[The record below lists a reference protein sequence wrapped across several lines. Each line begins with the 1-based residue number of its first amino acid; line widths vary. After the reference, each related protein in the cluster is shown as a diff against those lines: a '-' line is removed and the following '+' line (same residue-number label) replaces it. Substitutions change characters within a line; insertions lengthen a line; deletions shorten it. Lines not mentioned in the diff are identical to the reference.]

1 MNNISNFFQY
11 FAGSG
16 FPITMTVVVMIAVF
30 AFIIL
35 MIYIPVLTRK
45 VFPKFGYAKYASYLP
60 FDKVF
65 NDNSMSM
72 TDGSLIK
79 VYKVAGIQ
87 TSLQDDETKEK
98 FLDLRAQLFN
108 QIRDPNVV
116 LRFYMI
122 RDAVSENTKYEFHQ
136 QTLQRIYDKW
146 RGQGLKIFLNNY
158 YIVLSVAGS
167 DAREK
172 LNQYGNYIESI
183 LAPYKPK
190 VMRNDSRDNMACF
203 IGRILS
209 PISKPQPKYADNN
222 IANVTTVDDVEF
234 LKDGFVRYISGEN
247 QLFAAMLSFKMSPD
261 YLDEEFFD
269 TLSTIQTEMISMNGF
284 RIMGTADVES
294 TIRQKR
300 AVADEKKQ
308 LSTEEQIFQAEGAMD
323 ENISGNQSLVNYYPL
338 FVLFGKT
345 KDELQKYVD
354 EFKKIAAS
362 FGISPVVETFASKVS
377 WFAQIPG
384 FDVFPRTFKLLSKA
398 AAISIPMSSQPR
410 GIENS
415 DWGNGPLVVFPTAQG
430 TPYLFQFHVS
440 DKPAAV
446 GHTLTIGPT
455 GGGKTTLFS
464 FLIAQSLRHPKLKA
478 FFFDRNKGAEIFT
491 LAVGGKYITMNGK
504 EKVSTNNKVEESFL
518 THLNPLKMPDS
529 AANRAFLR
537 RWFSIIS
544 GQNDAMSADEI
555 ARAVSVNFDYLSE
568 KDRLLKNLWESC
580 FSSSGNM
587 RAALKKWVDPLQYGD
602 MFNETSDTLDLN
614 SRLTTFDFTDILQ
627 DEILSP
633 AVISYILHRINNIT
647 VSGGNPSLIMID
659 ETAPML
665 ENKMFRD
672 NFIAGLQEGR
682 KNRQAYMV
690 AFQRAN
696 VLDKLGIGDV
706 VRGQAQTVLF
716 FRNPAAD
723 ANDYAHWNLNPLE
736 MAFIQGKAYPNLKRA
751 VLLSRPVNGESV
763 ILNTELGG
771 LGNLL
776 RLFESG
782 RSSVLLAE
790 ELYKMYGS
798 NFVNEYLKKQGA
810 LD

>member
-1 MNNISNFFQY
+1 MEKFFEY
-11 FAGSG
+11 FAGGGYS
-16 FPITMTVVVMIAVF
+16 ITMTVLVMAVLF
-30 AFIIL
+30 VFIIFMMYL
-35 MIYIPVLTRK
+35 PALTKRI
-45 VFPKFGYAKYASYLP
+45 FPGFGYRHYASYLP
-60 FDKVF
+60 FRRVF
-65 NDNSMSM
+65 TDNSLELN
-72 TDGSLIK
+72 DGTLVR
-79 VYKVAGIQ
+79 VYRVSGVQ
-87 TSLQDDETKEK
+87 TSMQDDATREK

-108 QIRDPNVV
+108 QIRDPNVTM
-116 LRFYMI
+116 RFFMV
-122 RDAVSENTKYEFHQ
+122 RDAANDNMDYEFDGPV
-136 QTLQRIYDKW
+136 LQGIYNKW
-146 RGQGLKIFLNNY
+146 RSQGLRIFLNNY

-183 LAPYKPK
+183 LAAYKPTVLQNNK
-190 VMRNDSRDNMACF
+190 TDNMARF
-203 IGRILS
+203 FGRILS
-209 PISKPQPKYADNN
+209 PISKPSPAVTDNK
-222 IANVTTVDDVEF
+222 ISETVAVDNVDFNEN
-234 LKDGFVRYISGEN
+234 GIVRYSSGDA
-247 QLFAAMLSFKMSPD
+247 QTFAAMISFRISPD
-261 YLDEEFFD
+261 YLDEDFFNSI
-269 TLSTIQTEMISMNGF
+269 STIQTEMICMNGF
-284 RIMGTADVES
+284 NIMGTAAVES
-294 TIRQKR
+294 TLRQR
-300 AVADEKKQ
+300 TSTADE
-308 LSTEEQIFQAEGAMD
+308 EEKTTLAQVSEAKSAMD

-338 FVLFGKT
+338 FIVFGAT
-345 KDELQKYVD
+345 VEELNKYVD
-354 EFKKIAAS
+354 EFKKISAS
-362 FGISPVVETFASKVS
+362 FGVSPIVESFASKVS

-384 FDVFPRTFKLLSKA
+384 FDTFPRSFKLLSRT
-398 AAISIPMSSQPR
+398 AAITIPMSSTPR
-410 GIENS
+410 GVENS
-415 DWGNGPLVVFPTAQG
+415 DWGPGPLVVFPTAQG
-430 TPYLFQFHVS
+430 TPYMFQFHVS

-491 LAVGGKYITMNGK
+491 LSIGGKYITMRGK
-504 EKVSTNNKVEESFL
+504 EKTENAVEKSFE
-518 THLNPLKMPDS
+518 TRLNPLKMPDT
-529 AANRAFLR
+529 AENRAFLR
-537 RWFSIIS
+537 RWFAIIS
-544 GQNDAMSADEI
+544 GQNDAVSADEI
-555 ARAVSVNFDYLSE
+555 ARAVSVNFDYLAD

-580 FSSSGNM
+580 FSSSGPM

-602 MFNETSDTLDLN
+602 MFNEDSDTLDLGA
-614 SRLTTFDFTDILQ
+614 RLTTFDFTDILQ
-627 DEILSP
+627 DEVLSP
-633 AVISYILHRINNIT
+633 AVISYILHRINTTT

-723 ANDYAHWNLNPLE
+723 AGDYAHWNLNPLE

-782 RSSVLLAE
+782 RPSVLLAE
-790 ELYKMYGS
+790 ELYKMYGT
-798 NFVNEYLKKQGA
+798 NFVAEYLKKQSGGNV
-810 LD
+810 

>member
-1 MNNISNFFQY
+1 MMNNLNDFFEY
-11 FAGSG
+11 FAGGG
-16 FPITMTVVVMIAVF
+16 FQITLTVLVVAV
-30 AFIIL
+30 IL
-35 MIYIPVLTRK
+35 VFLVLMMYVPVLTRK
-45 VFPKFGYAKYASYLP
+45 IFPKFGYAKYSNYLP
-60 FDKVF
+60 FKTVF
-65 NDNSMSM
+65 NDNSMQL
-72 TDGSLIK
+72 TDGSLIR
-79 VYKVAGIQ
+79 VYRVAGLQ
-87 TSLQDDETKEK
+87 TSMQDDATKEK

-116 LRFYMI
+116 LRFYMV
-122 RDAVSENTKYEFHQ
+122 RDAADENTNYEFDQ
-136 QTLQRIYDKW
+136 PTLQRIYDKW

-158 YIVLSVAGS
+158 YIVLSVGGT
-167 DAREK
+167 DARAK

-183 LAPYKPK
+183 LAAYKPQVLK
-190 VMRNDSRDNMACF
+190 NDSADNMARF
-203 IGRILS
+203 FGRILS
-209 PISKPQPKYADNN
+209 PISKPVPKRADNN
-222 IANVTTVDDVEF
+222 IAKLTTVDDVEF
-234 LKDGFVRYISGEN
+234 LRDGIVRYVSGGN
-247 QLFAAMLSFKMSPD
+247 QSFAACVSFKISPD

-269 TLSTIQTEMISMNGF
+269 TVSTIQTEMICMNGF
-284 RIMGTADVES
+284 HIMGAADVES

-300 AVADEKKQ
+300 STTDEEKAQ
-308 LSTEEQIFQAEGAMD
+308 STETQISEAQVAMD
-323 ENISGNQSLVNYYPL
+323 ENLSGNQSLVDYYPL
-338 FVLFGKT
+338 FVLFGASRE
-345 KDELQKYVD
+345 ELQKYVD
-354 EFKKIAAS
+354 EFKKIAAQ
-362 FGISPVVETFASKVS
+362 FGISPVVETFAAKVS

-384 FDVFPRTFKLLSKA
+384 FDVFPRSFKLLSRA
-398 AAISIPMSSQPR
+398 AAISIPMSTQPR
-410 GIENS
+410 GVENS
-415 DWGNGPLVVFPTAQG
+415 DWGPGPLVVFPTAQG
-430 TPYLFQFHVS
+430 TPYQFQFHVS

-491 LAVGGKYITMNGK
+491 LSVGGKYITMQGK
-504 EKVSTNNKVEESFL
+504 EKNSDPMAQSFL
-518 THLNPLKMPDS
+518 TRLNPLKMPDT
-529 AANRAFLR
+529 ATNRAFLR
-537 RWFSIIS
+537 RWFAIIS
-544 GQNDAMSADEI
+544 GQSDAASADEI
-555 ARAVSVNFDYLSE
+555 ARAVSVNFDYLSD

-587 RAALKKWVDPLQYGD
+587 RSALKKWVDPLQYGD
-602 MFNETSDTLDLN
+602 MFNEASDTLDLH

-627 DEILSP
+627 DEVLSP

-672 NFIAGLQEGR
+672 NFITGLQEGR

-696 VLDKLGIGDV
+696 VLDKLGVGDV
-706 VRGQAQTVLF
+706 VRGQAQTVMF

-723 ANDYAHWNLNPLE
+723 ASDYAHWNLNPLE

-790 ELYKMYGS
+790 ELYKMYGN

-810 LD
+810 AD

>member
-1 MNNISNFFQY
+1 MIEQLNSFFEY
-11 FAGSG
+11 FAGSAA
-16 FPITMTVVVMIAVF
+16 PITTTIMVIAVL
-30 AFIIL
+30 AVFIIL
-35 MIYIPVLTRK
+35 MIYVPILTKK
-45 VFPKFGYAKYASYLP
+45 VFPKFGYARYANYMP
-60 FDKVF
+60 FKTVY
-65 NDNSMSM
+65 NDNSMEL
-72 TDGSLIK
+72 TDGSLIR
-79 VYKVAGIQ
+79 VYRVAGVQ
-87 TSLQDDETKEK
+87 TSMQDNATREK

-108 QIRDPNVV
+108 QIRDQNVV
-116 LRFYMI
+116 LRFFMI
-122 RDAVSENTKYEFHQ
+122 RDAADETTNYEFDQ
-136 QTLQRIYDKW
+136 PTLQRIYNKW

-158 YIVLSVAGS
+158 YIVLSVGGS
-167 DAREK
+167 DARAK

-183 LAPYKPK
+183 LAAYKPQVLK
-190 VMRNDSRDNMACF
+190 NNSRDNMARF
-203 IGRILS
+203 FGRILS
-209 PISKPQPKYADNN
+209 PISKPAPLHADNN
-222 IANVTTVDDVEF
+222 IAKLTTVDDVEF
-234 LKDGFVRYISGEN
+234 LRDGLVRYISGGN
-247 QLFAAMLSFKMSPD
+247 QSFAACVSFKISPD
-261 YLDEEFFD
+261 YLDEEFFN
-269 TLSTIQTEMISMNGF
+269 TVSTIQTEMICMNGF
-284 RIMGTADVES
+284 RIMGAAAVES
-294 TIRQKR
+294 TIRQRR
-300 AVADEKKQ
+300 ATADEKQ
-308 LSTEEQIFQAEGAMD
+308 TSTETQISEAQIAMD

-338 FVLFGKT
+338 FVIFGAT
-345 KDELQKYVD
+345 REELQKSID
-354 EFKKIAAS
+354 EFKKISAS
-362 FGISPVVETFASKVS
+362 FGISPVVETFAAKVS
-377 WFAQIPG
+377 WFSQIAG
-384 FDVFPRTFKLLSKA
+384 FDVFPRSFKLLSRA
-398 AAISIPMSSQPR
+398 AAISIPMSTQPR
-410 GIENS
+410 GVENS
-415 DWGNGPLVVFPTAQG
+415 DWGSGPLVVFPTAQG
-430 TPYLFQFHVS
+430 TPYQFQFHVS

-446 GHTLTIGPT
+446 GHTLSIGPT

-491 LAVGGKYITMNGK
+491 LAVGGKYITMQGK
-504 EKVSTNNKVEESFL
+504 EKNSDPMAQSFL
-518 THLNPLKMPDS
+518 THLNPLKMPDT

-537 RWFSIIS
+537 RWFAIIS
-544 GQNDAMSADEI
+544 GQNDAASADEI
-555 ARAVSVNFDYLSE
+555 ARAVSVNFDYLNDN
-568 KDRLLKNLWESC
+568 DRMLKNLWESC

-587 RAALKKWVDPLQYGD
+587 RPALKKWVDPLQYGD
-602 MFNETSDTLDLN
+602 MFNETSDTLDLH

-627 DEILSP
+627 DETLSP

-672 NFIAGLQEGR
+672 NFITGLQEGR

-790 ELYKMYGS
+790 ELYKMYGN

-810 LD
+810 MD

>member
-1 MNNISNFFQY
+1 MMNNLNDFFEY
-11 FAGSG
+11 FAGGG
-16 FPITMTVVVMIAVF
+16 FQITLTVLVVAV
-30 AFIIL
+30 IL
-35 MIYIPVLTRK
+35 VFLVLMMYVPVLTRK
-45 VFPKFGYAKYASYLP
+45 IFPKFGYAKYSNYLP
-60 FDKVF
+60 FGTVF
-65 NDNSMSM
+65 NDNSMQL
-72 TDGSLIK
+72 TDGSLIR
-79 VYKVAGIQ
+79 VYRVAGLQ
-87 TSLQDDETKEK
+87 TSMQDDATKEK

-116 LRFYMI
+116 LRFYMV
-122 RDAVSENTKYEFHQ
+122 RDAADENTNYEFDQ
-136 QTLQRIYDKW
+136 PTLQRIYDKW

-158 YIVLSVAGS
+158 YIVLSVGGT
-167 DAREK
+167 DARAK

-183 LAPYKPK
+183 LAAYKPQVLK
-190 VMRNDSRDNMACF
+190 NDSPDNMARF
-203 IGRILS
+203 FGRILS
-209 PISKPQPKYADNN
+209 PISKPAPKRADNN
-222 IANVTTVDDVEF
+222 IAKLTTVDDVEF
-234 LKDGFVRYISGEN
+234 LRDGIVRYVSGGN
-247 QLFAAMLSFKMSPD
+247 QSFAACVSFKISPD

-269 TLSTIQTEMISMNGF
+269 TVSTIQTEMICMNGF
-284 RIMGTADVES
+284 HIMGAADVES

-300 AVADEKKQ
+300 STADDERRD
-308 LSTEEQIFQAEGAMD
+308 STETQISEAQSAMD
-323 ENISGNQSLVNYYPL
+323 ENLSGNQSLVDYYPL
-338 FVLFGKT
+338 FVLFGASRE
-345 KDELQKYVD
+345 ELQKYVD
-354 EFKKIAAS
+354 EFKKIAAQ
-362 FGISPVVETFASKVS
+362 FGISPVVETFAAKVS

-384 FDVFPRTFKLLSKA
+384 FDVFPRSFKLLSRA
-398 AAISIPMSSQPR
+398 AAISIPMSTQPR
-410 GIENS
+410 GVENS
-415 DWGNGPLVVFPTAQG
+415 DWGPGPLVVFPTAQG
-430 TPYLFQFHVS
+430 TPYQFQFHVS

-491 LAVGGKYITMNGK
+491 LSVGGKYITMQGK
-504 EKVSTNNKVEESFL
+504 EKNSDPMAQSFL
-518 THLNPLKMPDS
+518 TRLNPLKMPDT
-529 AANRAFLR
+529 ATNRAFLR
-537 RWFSIIS
+537 RWFAIIS
-544 GQNDAMSADEI
+544 GQSDAASADEI
-555 ARAVSVNFDYLSE
+555 ARAVSVNFDYLSD

-587 RAALKKWVDPLQYGD
+587 RSALKKWVDPLQYGD
-602 MFNETSDTLDLN
+602 MFNEASDTLDLH

-627 DEILSP
+627 DEVLSP

-672 NFIAGLQEGR
+672 NFITGLQEGR

-696 VLDKLGIGDV
+696 VLDKLGVGDV
-706 VRGQAQTVLF
+706 VRGQAQTVMF

-723 ANDYAHWNLNPLE
+723 ASDYAHWNLNPLE

-790 ELYKMYGS
+790 ELYKMYGN

-810 LD
+810 AD

>member
-1 MNNISNFFQY
+1 MNGFFEH
-11 FAGSG
+11 FAGTG
-16 FPITMTVVVMIAVF
+16 FPITSMILVMAVVFV
-30 AFIIL
+30 FIIL
-35 MIYIPVLTRK
+35 MMYIPLLTK
-45 VFPKFGYAKYASYLP
+45 KIFPKFGYVRYAQYLP
-60 FDKVF
+60 FNTVYT
-65 NDNSMSM
+65 DNSLTL
-72 TDGSLIK
+72 TDGCVLR
-79 VYKVAGIQ
+79 VYRVSGVQ
-87 TSLQDDETKEK
+87 TSMQDGATREK

-116 LRFYMI
+116 LRFYMV
-122 RDAVSENTKYEFHQ
+122 RDAVDENTNYEFDQ
-136 QTLQRIYDKW
+136 PVLQKIYNKW
-146 RGQGLKIFLNNY
+146 KSQGLQIFSNNY
-158 YIVLSVAGS
+158 YIVLSVGGTN
-167 DAREK
+167 AREK
-172 LNQYGNYIESI
+172 LNQYGNYLESI
-183 LAPYKPK
+183 LAAYRPVVLK
-190 VMRNDSRDNMACF
+190 NDSPDNMARF
-203 IGRILS
+203 FGRILS
-209 PISKPQPKYADNN
+209 PITKPTPIVCDQRIGDVA
-222 IANVTTVDDVEF
+222 TVDDVQF
-234 LKDGFVRYISGEN
+234 LDNGLVRYVGAGRQS
-247 QLFAAMLSFKMSPD
+247 FAAMVSFKMSPD
-261 YLDEEFFD
+261 YLDEEFFNAI
-269 TLSTIQTEMISMNGF
+269 STIQTEMICMNGF
-284 RIMGTADVES
+284 SIMGAADIESVLRQRRATA
-294 TIRQKR
+294 
-300 AVADEKKQ
+300 EKNET
-308 LSTEEQIFQAEGAMD
+308 STEEQINAAQSAMD
-323 ENISGNQSLVNYYPL
+323 ENISGNQTLVGYYPL
-338 FVLFGKT
+338 FVIFGAT
-345 KDELQKYVD
+345 TSALEKYID
-354 EFKKIAAS
+354 DFKKIAAS
-362 FGISPVVETFASKVS
+362 YGVSPIVETFASKVS

-384 FDVFPRTFKLLSKA
+384 FDTFPRSFKMLSRT
-398 AAISIPMSSQPR
+398 AAISVPMSSTPR
-410 GIENS
+410 GVANS
-415 DWGNGPLVVFPTAQG
+415 DWGPGPLVIFPTAQG
-430 TPYLFQFHVS
+430 TPYQFQFHVS

-446 GHTLTIGPT
+446 AHTLTIGPT

-491 LAVGGKYITMNGK
+491 LAVGGKYVTMQGK
-504 EKVSTNNKVEESFL
+504 DKDKSNNSFA

-529 AANRAFLR
+529 VDNRAFLR
-537 RWFSIIS
+537 RWFAMIS
-544 GQNDAMSADEI
+544 GQNDANSSDEI

-568 KDRLLKNLWESC
+568 KDRMLKNLWESC

-602 MFNETSDTLDLN
+602 IFNEDSDTLDLN
-614 SRLTTFDFTDILQ
+614 ARLTTFDFTDILQ
-627 DEILSP
+627 DETLAP

-723 ANDYAHWNLNPLE
+723 ASDYQYWNLNPLE
-736 MAFIQGKAYPNLKRA
+736 MAFIQGKAYPELKRA
-751 VLLSRPVNGESV
+751 VLLSRPVTGESV

-790 ELYKMYGS
+790 ELYRQYGN
-798 NFVNEYLKKQGA
+798 NFVAEYLKKQGA
-810 LD
+810 GDL

>member
-1 MNNISNFFQY
+1 MMNNLNDFFEY
-11 FAGSG
+11 FAGGG
-16 FPITMTVVVMIAVF
+16 FQITLTVLVVAV
-30 AFIIL
+30 IL
-35 MIYIPVLTRK
+35 VFLVLMMYVPVLTRK
-45 VFPKFGYAKYASYLP
+45 IFPKFGYAKYSNYLP
-60 FDKVF
+60 FGTVF
-65 NDNSMSM
+65 NDNSMQL
-72 TDGSLIK
+72 TDGSLIR
-79 VYKVAGIQ
+79 VYRVAGLQ
-87 TSLQDDETKEK
+87 TSMQDDATKEK

-116 LRFYMI
+116 LRFYMV
-122 RDAVSENTKYEFHQ
+122 RDAADENTNYEFDQ
-136 QTLQRIYDKW
+136 PTLQRIYDKW

-158 YIVLSVAGS
+158 YIVLSVGGT
-167 DAREK
+167 DARAK

-183 LAPYKPK
+183 LAAYKPQVLK
-190 VMRNDSRDNMACF
+190 NDSADNMARF
-203 IGRILS
+203 FGRILS
-209 PISKPQPKYADNN
+209 PISKPTPKRADNN
-222 IANVTTVDDVEF
+222 IAKLTTVDDVEF
-234 LKDGFVRYISGEN
+234 LRDGIVRYVSGGN
-247 QLFAAMLSFKMSPD
+247 QSFAACVSFKISPD

-269 TLSTIQTEMISMNGF
+269 TVSTIQTEMICMNGF
-284 RIMGTADVES
+284 HIMGAADVES

-300 AVADEKKQ
+300 STADDERRD
-308 LSTEEQIFQAEGAMD
+308 STETQISEAQFAMD
-323 ENISGNQSLVNYYPL
+323 ENLSGNQSLVDYYPL
-338 FVLFGKT
+338 FVLFGASRE
-345 KDELQKYVD
+345 ELQKYVD
-354 EFKKIAAS
+354 EFKKIAAQ
-362 FGISPVVETFASKVS
+362 FGISPVVETFAAKVS

-384 FDVFPRTFKLLSKA
+384 FDVFPRSFKLLSRA
-398 AAISIPMSSQPR
+398 AAISIPMSTQPR
-410 GIENS
+410 GVENS
-415 DWGNGPLVVFPTAQG
+415 DWGPGPLVVFPTAQG
-430 TPYLFQFHVS
+430 TPYQFQFHVS

-491 LAVGGKYITMNGK
+491 LSVGGKYITMQGK
-504 EKVSTNNKVEESFL
+504 EKNSDPMAQSFL
-518 THLNPLKMPDS
+518 TRLNPLKMPDT
-529 AANRAFLR
+529 ATNRAFLR
-537 RWFSIIS
+537 RWFAIIS
-544 GQNDAMSADEI
+544 GQSDAASADEI
-555 ARAVSVNFDYLSE
+555 ARAVSVNFDYLSD

-587 RAALKKWVDPLQYGD
+587 RSALKKWVDPLQYGD
-602 MFNETSDTLDLN
+602 MFNEASDTLDLH

-627 DEILSP
+627 DEVLSP

-672 NFIAGLQEGR
+672 NFITGLQEGR

-696 VLDKLGIGDV
+696 VLDKLGVGDV
-706 VRGQAQTVLF
+706 VRGQAQTVMF

-723 ANDYAHWNLNPLE
+723 ASDYAHWNLNPLE

-790 ELYKMYGS
+790 ELYKMYGN

-810 LD
+810 AD

>member
-1 MNNISNFFQY
+1 MNGFFEH
-11 FAGSG
+11 FAGTG
-16 FPITMTVVVMIAVF
+16 FPITSMILVMAVVFV
-30 AFIIL
+30 FIIL
-35 MIYIPVLTRK
+35 MMYVPLLTK
-45 VFPKFGYAKYASYLP
+45 KIFPKFGYVRYAQYLP
-60 FDKVF
+60 FNTVYT
-65 NDNSMSM
+65 DNSLTL
-72 TDGSLIK
+72 TDGSVLR
-79 VYKVAGIQ
+79 VYRVSGVQ
-87 TSLQDDETKEK
+87 TSMQDGATREK

-116 LRFYMI
+116 LRFYMV
-122 RDAVSENTKYEFHQ
+122 RDAVDENTNYEFDQ
-136 QTLQRIYDKW
+136 PVLQKIYNKW
-146 RGQGLKIFLNNY
+146 KSQGLQIFSNNY
-158 YIVLSVAGS
+158 YIVLSVGGTN
-167 DAREK
+167 AREK
-172 LNQYGNYIESI
+172 LNQYGNYLESI
-183 LAPYKPK
+183 LAAYRPVVLK
-190 VMRNDSRDNMACF
+190 NDSPDNMARF
-203 IGRILS
+203 FGRILS
-209 PISKPQPKYADNN
+209 PITKPTPIVCDQRIGDVA
-222 IANVTTVDDVEF
+222 TVDDVQF
-234 LKDGFVRYISGEN
+234 LDNGLVRYVGAGRQS
-247 QLFAAMLSFKMSPD
+247 FAAMMSFKMSPD
-261 YLDEEFFD
+261 YLDEEFFNAI
-269 TLSTIQTEMISMNGF
+269 STIQTEMICMNGF
-284 RIMGTADVES
+284 SIMGAADIESVLRQRRATA
-294 TIRQKR
+294 
-300 AVADEKKQ
+300 EKNET
-308 LSTEEQIFQAEGAMD
+308 STEEQINAAQSAMD
-323 ENISGNQSLVNYYPL
+323 ENISGNQTLVGYYPL
-338 FVLFGKT
+338 FVIFGAT
-345 KDELQKYVD
+345 TGALEKYID
-354 EFKKIAAS
+354 DFKKIAAS
-362 FGISPVVETFASKVS
+362 YGVSPIVETFASKVS

-384 FDVFPRTFKLLSKA
+384 FDTFPRSFKMLSRT
-398 AAISIPMSSQPR
+398 AAISVPMSSTPR
-410 GIENS
+410 GVANS
-415 DWGNGPLVVFPTAQG
+415 DWGPGPLVIFPTAQG
-430 TPYLFQFHVS
+430 TPYQFQFHVS

-446 GHTLTIGPT
+446 AHTLTIGPT

-491 LAVGGKYITMNGK
+491 LAVGGKYVTMQGK
-504 EKVSTNNKVEESFL
+504 DKDKSNNSFA

-529 AANRAFLR
+529 VDNRAFLR
-537 RWFSIIS
+537 RWFAMIS
-544 GQNDAMSADEI
+544 GQTDANSSDEI

-568 KDRLLKNLWESC
+568 KDRMLKNLWESC

-602 MFNETSDTLDLN
+602 IFNEDSDTLDLN
-614 SRLTTFDFTDILQ
+614 ARLTTFDFTDILQ
-627 DEILSP
+627 DETLAP

-723 ANDYAHWNLNPLE
+723 ASDYQYWNLNPLE
-736 MAFIQGKAYPNLKRA
+736 MAFIQGKAYPELKRA
-751 VLLSRPVNGESV
+751 VLLSRPVTGESV

-790 ELYKMYGS
+790 ELYRQYGN
-798 NFVNEYLKKQGA
+798 NFVAEYLKKQGA
-810 LD
+810 GDL

>member
-1 MNNISNFFQY
+1 MIDFNSFFEY
-11 FAGSG
+11 FAGSD
-16 FPITMTVVVMIAVF
+16 FPITMTVLVMLAVF
-30 AFIIL
+30 VFIIL
-35 MIYIPVLTRK
+35 MIYIPTLTRK
-45 VFPKFGYAKYASYLP
+45 IFPKFGYAKYANYLP
-60 FDKVF
+60 FKTVY
-65 NDNSMSM
+65 NDNSMSL
-72 TDGSLIK
+72 TDGSLIR
-79 VYKVAGIQ
+79 VYRVAGVQ
-87 TSLQDDETKEK
+87 TSMQDDKTKEK

-116 LRFYMI
+116 MRFYMV
-122 RDAVSENTKYEFHQ
+122 RDAADEKTNYEFEQ
-136 QTLQRIYDKW
+136 PVLQAIYNKW
-146 RGQGLKIFLNNY
+146 QGQGLKIFLNNY
-158 YIVLSVAGS
+158 YIVLSVSGAG
-167 DAREK
+167 AREK
-172 LNQYGNYIESI
+172 LNQYGNYVESI
-183 LAPYKPK
+183 LAPYKPQ
-190 VMRNDSRDNMACF
+190 VLRNNTADNMARF
-203 IGRILS
+203 FGRILS
-209 PISKPQPKYADNN
+209 PISKPEPKYADKN
-222 IANVTTVDDVEF
+222 IASVTTVDDVEF
-234 LKDGFVRYISGEN
+234 LKNGLVRYISGGN
-247 QLFAAMLSFKMSPD
+247 QSFAAMVSFKISPD
-261 YLDEEFFD
+261 YLDEEFFNSV
-269 TLSTIQTEMISMNGF
+269 STIQTEMICMNGF
-284 RIMGTADVES
+284 HIMGGADVES
-294 TIRQKR
+294 TIRQRKST
-300 AVADEKKQ
+300 ATEKQK
-308 LSTEEQIFQAEGAMD
+308 STEEQISVAESAMD
-323 ENISGNQSLVNYYPL
+323 ENVSGNQSLVNYYPL
-338 FVLFGKT
+338 FILFGST
-345 KDELQKYVD
+345 PQELQKYVG
-354 EFKKIAAS
+354 EFKKISAS

-384 FDVFPRTFKLLSKA
+384 FDVFPRSFKLLSRA
-398 AAISIPMSSQPR
+398 AAITIPMSTQPR
-410 GIENS
+410 GVKDS
-415 DWGNGPLVVFPTAQG
+415 DWGPGPLVIFPTAQG
-430 TPYLFQFHVS
+430 TPYQFQFHVS

-491 LAVGGKYITMNGK
+491 LSVGGKYITMQGK
-504 EKVSTNNKVEESFL
+504 EKNNAKNVVEQSFL

-537 RWFSIIS
+537 RWLAIIS
-544 GQNDAMSADEI
+544 GQNDAISADEI
-555 ARAVSVNFDYLSE
+555 ARAVSVNFDYLSD

-587 RAALKKWVDPLQYGD
+587 RSALKKWVDPLQYGD
-602 MFNETSDTLDLN
+602 IFNESTDTLDLY

-627 DEILSP
+627 DEVLAP
-633 AVISYILHRINNIT
+633 AVISYILHRINNVT

-672 NFIAGLQEGR
+672 NFIMGLQEGR

-723 ANDYAHWNLNPLE
+723 VGDYAHWNLNPLE
-736 MAFIQGKAYPNLKRA
+736 MAFIQGKAYPGLKRA
-751 VLLSRPVNGESV
+751 VLLSRPVTGESV

-771 LGNLL
+771 LGSLL

-798 NFVNEYLKKQGA
+798 NFVNEYLKKQSGM
-810 LD
+810 

>member
-1 MNNISNFFQY
+1 MNTHLNDFFNY

-16 FPITMTVVVMIAVF
+16 FQMTLVVLALAV
-30 AFIIL
+30 AFVFIVL
-35 MIYIPVLTRK
+35 LIYLPFLTKRL
-45 VFPKFGYAKYASYLP
+45 FPKFGYAKYANYLP
-60 FDKVF
+60 FKTVY
-65 NDNSMSM
+65 NDNSMEL
-72 TDGSLIK
+72 TDGSIIR
-79 VYKVAGIQ
+79 VYHIDGVQ
-87 TSLQDDETKEK
+87 TSMQDNATKEK

-116 LRFYMI
+116 LRFYMV
-122 RDAVSENTKYEFHQ
+122 RDAADENTNYEFDQ
-136 QTLQRIYDKW
+136 PTLQRIYNKW

-158 YIVLSVAGS
+158 YVVLSVSGS
-167 DAREK
+167 DARAK

-183 LAPYKPK
+183 LAAYRPK
-190 VMRNDSRDNMACF
+190 LLKNNAPDNMACF
-203 IGRILS
+203 LGRILS
-209 PISKPQPKYADNN
+209 PISKPRPMRADNN
-222 IANVTTVDDVEF
+222 IASLTTVDDVEF
-234 LKDGFVRYISGEN
+234 LNDGLIRYISGPN
-247 QLFAAMLSFKMSPD
+247 QSFAACLSFKISPD
-261 YLDEEFFD
+261 YLEEEFFD
-269 TLSTIQTEMISMNGF
+269 TISTIQTEMICMNGF
-284 RIMGTADVES
+284 HIMGAADVEA
-294 TIRQKR
+294 TIRQR
-300 AVADEKKQ
+300 RSTADENKD
-308 LSTEEQIFQAEGAMD
+308 STETQISQAQSVMD
-323 ENISGNQSLVNYYPL
+323 ENVSGNQSLVNYYPL
-338 FVLFGKT
+338 FVLFGAT
-345 KDELQKYVD
+345 PSDLQKYVD
-354 EFKKIAAS
+354 EFKKISAT

-384 FDVFPRTFKLLSKA
+384 FDVFPRSFKLLSRA
-398 AAISIPMSSQPR
+398 AAISIPMSTQPR
-410 GIENS
+410 GVENS
-415 DWGNGPLVVFPTAQG
+415 DWGPGPLVVFPTAQG
-430 TPYLFQFHVS
+430 TPYQFQFHVS

-491 LAVGGKYITMNGK
+491 LAAGGKYITMQGK
-504 EKVSTNNKVEESFL
+504 EKAQNATEQSFI

-537 RWFSIIS
+537 RWFAIIS
-544 GQNDAMSADEI
+544 GQNDAVSADEI
-555 ARAVSVNFDYLSE
+555 ARAVSVNFDYLNE
-568 KDRLLKNLWESC
+568 NDRMLKNLWESC
-580 FSSSGNM
+580 FSSAGNM
-587 RAALKKWVDPLQYGD
+587 RPALKKWVDPLQYGD
-602 MFNETSDTLDLN
+602 MFNEASDTLDLH

-627 DEILSP
+627 DEVLSP

-672 NFIAGLQEGR
+672 NFITGLQEGR

-696 VLDKLGIGDV
+696 VLDKMGIGDV
-706 VRGQAQTVLF
+706 VRGQAQTVMF

-790 ELYKMYGS
+790 ELYKMYGN

-810 LD
+810 AE